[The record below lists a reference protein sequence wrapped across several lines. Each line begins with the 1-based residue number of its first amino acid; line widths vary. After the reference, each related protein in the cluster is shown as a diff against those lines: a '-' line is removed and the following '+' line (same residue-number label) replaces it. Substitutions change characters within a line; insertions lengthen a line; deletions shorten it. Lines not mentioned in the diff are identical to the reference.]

1 MCCRINLVLVSFAF
15 LFGCSPSDDTPK
27 ILVQSAS
34 FDFNKS
40 VDGWI
45 ADVTDFP
52 ATLDDTATFELTVA
66 HTDLPSSFGQR
77 KGLMLSLDSEN
88 SNLFM
93 FVKRKISGLVPNTLY
108 NIVFEVELATN
119 AHLDGYDASGS
130 ASNNLYLKAG
140 AASIEPAREVSSND
154 YVLNIDKGK
163 PNQHGT
169 NAILLGNIATPPSLN
184 EYVLITRSN
193 DLVNGPDFIARTNS
207 EGELWIFVGT
217 DSQYQGPV
225 TVYFTKVNLVF
236 STPY

>member
-1 MCCRINLVLVSFAF
+1 MCSRINLVLVSLA
-15 LFGCSPSDDTPK
+15 LVFGCSPSDNTPK
-27 ILVQSAS
+27 ILVHSAS

-40 VDGWI
+40 AEGWI
-45 ADVTDFP
+45 AEVTDFP
-52 ATLDDTATFELTVA
+52 VTAGDTATFEVTVA
-66 HTDLPSSFGQR
+66 HTELPSNFGGR
-77 KGLMLSLDSEN
+77 KGLMLSLNSEN
-88 SNLFM
+88 SDLFM
-93 FVKRKISGLVPNTLY
+93 FVKKKISGLMPNTQY

-130 ASNNLYLKAG
+130 SSNNVYLKAG

-169 NAILLGNIATPPSLN
+169 NAILLGNIATPPALH

-217 DSQYQGPV
+217 DARYQGPV